1 MAEWLGRGCTVGTQ
15 RYVMPPADL
24 PKGDKTN
31 YMEIDLYYVYILKS
45 TAHNRIYVGSSQ
57 DVNAR
62 LKLHNLG
69 RVKST
74 KPYRP
79 WVLLEKHTY
88 KTRSEAVKFERFY
101 KTGQQKEYIKLR
113 HGL

>member
-1 MAEWLGRGCTVGTQ
+1 MKNE
-15 RYVMPPADL
+15 D
-24 PKGDKTN
+24 
-31 YMEIDLYYVYILKS
+31 IYYVYVLKS
-45 TAHNRIYVGSSQ
+45 VAHNRIYVGSSR

-62 LKLHNLG
+62 LKLHNSG

-79 WVLLEKHTY
+79 WILLEKHTY
-88 KTRSEAVKFERFY
+88 KTRGEAVKFERFF
-101 KTGQQKEYIKLR
+101 KTGQQKEYIKQR